1 MSHEFSIHAL
11 QDLIAEPFGL
21 CLPKGKDVTSRA
33 GELWTALSVIQN
45 HVIILDDFHPEKVG
59 ISRRTNGCKLILTTR
74 SLDICNRM
82 DCQRIIK
89 VEPLSEGEAWNLFI
103 DKLGH
108 GVALS
113 PTTKQIA
120 ESMVKKCSG
129 LALGILTMTRSMKG
143 VDDVSQWR
151 NALRELASSEIGT
164 RDMETDMFRILKF
177 SFVQLK
183 NKAMKECLYCA
194 LFPKDMKT

>member
-1 MSHEFSIHAL
+1 M
-11 QDLIAEPFGL
+11 
-21 CLPKGKDVTSRA
+21 SRA

-74 SLDICNRM
+74 SLDICNRI

-120 ESMVKKCSG
+120 ESIVKKCSG
-129 LALGILTMTRSMKG
+129 LALGITTMAGIRKG

-164 RDMETDMFRILKF
+164 RDMETDVFRILKF
-177 SFVQLK
+177 SYVQLK
-183 NKAMKECLYCA
+183 NKALKECLYCA